1 MVLSAAARSLLL
13 LLALAHT
20 AARPLVR
27 NIKTDAEF
35 KKLLKHH
42 AEVGYAT
49 HVALDFWGVGAT
61 TRGRGR
67 PPAAAPAGATGVE
80 AGGAGQWCP

>member
-1 MVLSAAARSLLL
+1 MEKGEGLQLEETSHVFQGSARTSSHKSSVGMVLSKAARAALL
-13 LLALAHT
+13 LLALAHLA

-42 AEVGYAT
+42 AEV
-49 HVALDFWGVGAT
+49 
-61 TRGRGR
+61 
-67 PPAAAPAGATGVE
+67 
-80 AGGAGQWCP
+80 